1 MPAPS
6 ASSPALWSR
15 VTLPLALLLCLVLTL
30 GWLWAGWSDLVARR
44 LPDPDDVM
52 RLVQIRDWLHGQDW
66 RDLTQHRLGPA
77 GVPMH
82 WSRLGD
88 LGPAALILALQPLL
102 GTANAEFAAVVLWPA
117 ALFLCFLLL
126 CARIAARLGDPADAP
141 LAVIVAALAWPAIWL
156 FMPGRIDHHGL
167 QVVLLLVAVDAL
179 LRAASWRSG
188 AVSGAAVAASL
199 TLGLEAAPQLA
210 VALAGLVWL
219 WIRDPVGERGRIA
232 AAGGTLLAG
241 TALAALAHPAVWP
254 SALCD
259 AFTPPVAGGMAV
271 AGAAILLTAAIPH
284 RFGVPQRLA
293 ALGAIG
299 IVALLALVWLA
310 PVCFA
315 GPYAG
320 LPPEMRSLW
329 LDRVEEAQGAFQ
341 APPATVIGYLGAS
354 TAGFLAAAWF
364 ARSERG
370 HWPLLAALIAS
381 ALLVAF
387 VQLRAAHVAA
397 ALAPPALAH
406 LVARARAAGALR
418 RIGGWLVS
426 LGLVYQLAGQA
437 IARDMPAEA
446 APTACDFDPALA
458 AARILP
464 PGLALAPIDLGPR
477 ILAET
482 GHRVLAAPY
491 HRNVTGNV
499 PALRHQF
506 GLAPDPRT
514 SGADYRLGCDGV
526 EILSRPEDR

>member
-1 MPAPS
+1 
-6 ASSPALWSR
+6 
-15 VTLPLALLLCLVLTL
+15 LLCLVLTF
-30 GWLWAGWSDLVARR
+30 GWLWADWSDLAARR

-52 RLVQIRDWLHGQDW
+52 RLVQIRDWLHGQGW

-88 LGPAALILALQPLL
+88 LGPAALILALQPVL

-117 ALFLCFLLL
+117 LLFLCFLLL

-141 LAVIVAALAWPAIWL
+141 IALIVAALAWPAIWL

-167 QVVLLLVAVDAL
+167 QIVLLLVAVDAL

-188 AVSGAAVAASL
+188 AALGVAIAASL

-219 WIRDPVGERGRIA
+219 WMRDPAGERVRVAG
-232 AAGGTLLAG
+232 AGGALLAG
-241 TALAALAHPAVWP
+241 TALAALAHPAIWP

-271 AGAAILLTAAIPH
+271 AGAALFLTAAIPH
-284 RFGVPQRLA
+284 RLGVPQRLA
-293 ALGAIG
+293 AFGAIG
-299 IVALLALVWLA
+299 LVALLALAWLA
-310 PVCFA
+310 PACFA

-341 APPATVIGYLGAS
+341 APAATAIGYLGAA
-354 TAGFLAAAWF
+354 TAGFLAATWF

-370 HWPLLAALIAS
+370 RWPLLAALIAS

-387 VQLRAAHVAA
+387 VQLRAAHIAA

-426 LGLVYQLAGQA
+426 LGLVYQLAGHAVARETPAQA
-437 IARDMPAEA
+437 GPAG
-446 APTACDFDPALA
+446 CDFDPALA
-458 AARILP
+458 AVRFLP
-464 PGLALAPIDLGPR
+464 PGFVLAPIDLGPR

-482 GHRVLAAPY
+482 HHRVLAAPY
-491 HRNVTGNV
+491 HRNAAGNL

-506 GLAPDPRT
+506 GLAPDPRV
-514 SGADYRLGCDGV
+514 SGADYLLGCDGV
-526 EILSRPEDR
+526 EILNRPERR

>member
-6 ASSPALWSR
+6 VSSPAPWPR
-15 VTLPLALLLCLVLTL
+15 ATPWLALLLCAALTL
-30 GWLWAGWSDLVARR
+30 GWLWAGWSDLAARR

-52 RLVQIRDWLHGQDW
+52 RLVQIRDWLHGQGW

-88 LGPAALILALQPLL
+88 LGPAALIVALQPLL

-117 ALFLCFLLL
+117 ALFFCFLLL
-126 CARIAARLGDPADAP
+126 CARIATRLGEAADAP
-141 LAVIVAALAWPAIWL
+141 VAVIVAALAWPAIWL

-167 QVVLLLVAVDAL
+167 QIVLLLVAVDAL
-179 LRAASWRSG
+179 LRATSWRAG
-188 AVSGAAVAASL
+188 AWLGAAIAASL

-219 WIRDPVGERGRIA
+219 WTRDPAGERARVA
-232 AAGGTLLAG
+232 ATGATLLAG
-241 TALAALAHPAVWP
+241 TALAALAHPAIWP
-254 SALCD
+254 SGLCD
-259 AFTPPVAGGMAV
+259 AFTPPVAGGMAI
-271 AGAAILLTAAIPH
+271 AGTALLLIAAIPP
-284 RFGVPQRLA
+284 GLGAPQRLV

-299 IVALLALVWLA
+299 AATLPALAWLA
-310 PVCFA
+310 PACLA

-320 LPPEMRSLW
+320 LPLELRTLW
-329 LDRVEEAQGAFQ
+329 LDRVEEAQGALR
-341 APPATVIGYLGAS
+341 APPATAIGYLGAA
-354 TAGFLAAAWF
+354 TAGLFAAAWF
-364 ARSERG
+364 ARTERG
-370 HWPLLAALIAS
+370 GWPLLAALIAS

-387 VQLRAAHVAA
+387 IQLRAAHVAA

-406 LVARARAAGALR
+406 LVSRARAAGALR

-437 IARDMPAEA
+437 VARDASTEAE
-446 APTACDFDPALA
+446 PIACDLGSALA
-458 AARILP
+458 AARSLP
-464 PGLALAPIDLGPR
+464 PGLVLAPIDLGPR

-482 GHRVLAAPY
+482 DHHVLAAPY
-491 HRNVTGNV
+491 HRNVAGNL

-506 GLAPDPRT
+506 GLAPDPRAA
-514 SGADYRLGCDGV
+514 GADYRLGCDGV
-526 EILSRPEDR
+526 EILNRPENR